1 MSLDD
6 DLDLLTSERG
16 ANAPDRVVLLNGFE
30 LHCDG
35 EPVDLPLTAQRLL
48 GFLALEDRT
57 VTRSHAAATLWLDS
71 TDKHAAASLRSA
83 LWRLRRPGYPLVEV
97 THAHLRLA
105 PWVRV
110 DYRELR
116 AAARGLVQDGEAGP
130 RGLLDPQ
137 RLSGE
142 LLPDWLDDWV
152 LLERERFRHL
162 RLHALEALCGR
173 LTGLGRYA
181 AAIEAGLAAVAC
193 EPLRESAHHLLI
205 EAHLAEGNRTEAVRQ
220 YRWYCSLLHDE
231 LGVRPPLTMER
242 RIRVELRGR

>member
-6 DLDLLTSERG
+6 DLDLLTRERD

-142 LLPDWLDDWV
+142 LLPTGWTTGCCSSGSASGTCACTPWRRCADGSPVSAGTRRRSRPDSPPSRV
-152 LLERERFRHL
+152 SR
-162 RLHALEALCGR
+162 CGR
-173 LTGLGRYA
+173 APT
-181 AAIEAGLAAVAC
+181 I
-193 EPLRESAHHLLI
+193 S
-205 EAHLAEGNRTEAVRQ
+205 
-220 YRWYCSLLHDE
+220 
-231 LGVRPPLTMER
+231 
-242 RIRVELRGR
+242 

>member
-6 DLDLLTSERG
+6 DLDLLTRERD

-152 LLERERFRHL
+152 LLERERFRTCACTPS
-162 RLHALEALCGR
+162 RRCADGSPVSAGTRRRSRPDSPPSRASRCGR
-173 LTGLGRYA
+173 APT
-181 AAIEAGLAAVAC
+181 I
-193 EPLRESAHHLLI
+193 S
-205 EAHLAEGNRTEAVRQ
+205 
-220 YRWYCSLLHDE
+220 
-231 LGVRPPLTMER
+231 
-242 RIRVELRGR
+242 